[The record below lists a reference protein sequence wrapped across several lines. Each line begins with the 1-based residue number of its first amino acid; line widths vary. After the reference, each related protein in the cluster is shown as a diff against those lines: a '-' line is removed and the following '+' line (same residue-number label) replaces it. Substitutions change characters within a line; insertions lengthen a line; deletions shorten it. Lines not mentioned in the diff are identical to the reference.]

1 MSISFSKNPEIIVE
15 NGKIIRLIM
24 EDSYIERE
32 FNFESEVKT
41 AMISLAYSDQSE
53 FMRLYLKLTND
64 ETFSR
69 IASEIYKEHINK
81 EFYPYEIMKSLS
93 MSDLHLSK
101 VSELSFLIDENYVKL
116 LISDGLVVE
125 IMSKVIYMG
134 SCYRTE
140 IIFFKTLNDIAYKI
154 SNSGIKNFMQFY
166 EAVKNDPVAFEI
178 VEDIRKK
185 LLESTQQELANETK
199 KIQSEIDLLSCT

>member
-15 NGKIIRLIM
+15 DGKIIRLIM

-32 FNFESEVKT
+32 FNFESEVKA

-101 VSELSFLIDENYVKL
+101 VSELSFLIDKNYVKL

-134 SCYRTE
+134 ACYRTE
-140 IIFFKTLNDIAYKI
+140 IIFFRTLNDIAYKI
-154 SNSGIKNFMQFY
+154 SNSGIKNFMEFY
-166 EAVKNDPVAFEI
+166 EAVKNDPVAFKI
-178 VEDIRKK
+178 AEDIRKK
-185 LLESTQQELANETK
+185 LLESTQQELENETK

>member
-41 AMISLAYSDQSE
+41 AMIYLAYSDQSE

-69 IASEIYKEHINK
+69 IASEIYEEHINK

-154 SNSGIKNFMQFY
+154 SNSGIKNFMEFY

>member
-69 IASEIYKEHINK
+69 IASEIYEEHINK

-154 SNSGIKNFMQFY
+154 SNFGIKNFMEFY

>member
-69 IASEIYKEHINK
+69 IASEIYEEHINK

-154 SNSGIKNFMQFY
+154 SNSGIKNFMEFY

>member
-101 VSELSFLIDENYVKL
+101 VSELSFLIDKNYVKL

-154 SNSGIKNFMQFY
+154 SNSGIKNFMEFY

-199 KIQSEIDLLSCT
+199 KIQSEINLLSCT

>member
-140 IIFFKTLNDIAYKI
+140 IIFFKALNDIAYKI
-154 SNSGIKNFMQFY
+154 SNSGIKNFMEFY

>member
-101 VSELSFLIDENYVKL
+101 VSELSFLIDKNYVKL

-134 SCYRTE
+134 ACYRTE
-140 IIFFKTLNDIAYKI
+140 IIFFRTLNDIAYKI
-154 SNSGIKNFMQFY
+154 SNSGIKNFMEFY
-166 EAVKNDPVAFEI
+166 EAVKNDPVAFKI
-178 VEDIRKK
+178 AEDIRKK
-185 LLESTQQELANETK
+185 LLESTQQELENKTK